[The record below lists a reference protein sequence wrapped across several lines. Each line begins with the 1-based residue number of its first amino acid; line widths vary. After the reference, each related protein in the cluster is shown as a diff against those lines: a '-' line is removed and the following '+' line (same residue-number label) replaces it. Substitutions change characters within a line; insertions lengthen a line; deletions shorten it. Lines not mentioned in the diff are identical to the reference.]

1 MSDEYSESRRSLLK
15 RAVAVAA
22 GGAAGGAAG
31 AALLAGGTS
40 ETQAKPLINDGSGD
54 PYGQNLGPNMAGT
67 RFKAVVSVGFGP
79 NSTQVRELTMLPINE
94 RQIVIR
100 TEASQCCYT
109 MCSRVLGTQ
118 APPDPLGAQ
127 APVIVNDPR
136 EPAIQGHGGVGR
148 VVAVGAAVRRVQV
161 GDRVIVPVTP
171 HCGVCYSCLQGRA
184 DNCQWGRGA
193 KDIPIATMADG
204 TAVVQGGNLGG
215 LAEYMVEFEE
225 FTVPVFT
232 DVPSDELALLHC
244 VGACGLGTAMTLAP
258 IRPGSTVAV
267 FGLGPVGMS
276 AVQGARIAGAVRII
290 GVDPIKARREAALKF
305 GATHVLDPNEVRH
318 WALVA
323 KIKELCRNQGRR
335 IYAGGTFQ
343 MPNRAGIEAQVG
355 PDYVIEA
362 CGRDRMGLRDLTGE
376 VSPDP
381 TGIQTMEEIFE
392 TVPNHGHLCT
402 TGVGFDPQ
410 DKLSFPANQ
419 WLDGS
424 RQHHSSQFGGTNSLR
439 DIPNYVRLIEAGRY
453 DARGMITTRYDLAHI
468 MDAYHD
474 VAYRKTLTA
483 VITMA

>member
-1 MSDEYSESRRSLLK
+1 MSDEYSQTRRALLK
-15 RAVAVAA
+15 GAAAVAA
-22 GGAAGGAAG
+22 GGALIGGAS
-31 AALLAGGTS
+31 AA
-40 ETQAKPLINDGSGD
+40 QAKPAINDGSGD
-54 PYGQNLGPNMAGT
+54 AYGNDLGPNMAGT
-67 RFKAVVSVGFGP
+67 RFKAVVSVGFGEK
-79 NSTQVRELTMLPINE
+79 STRVMELTMLPINE

-100 TEASQCCYT
+100 TESSQCCYT

-118 APPDPLGAQ
+118 APPDPLGPQ
-127 APVIVNDPR
+127 APVIVNDPN
-136 EPAIQGHGGVGR
+136 EPSIQGHGGVGR
-148 VVAVGAAVRRVQV
+148 VVAVGSAVRRVRV

-193 KDIPIATMADG
+193 KTIPIATMADG
-204 TAVVQGGNLGG
+204 TPVVQAGNLGG

-232 DVPSDELALLHC
+232 DVSSEELSLLHC
-244 VGACGLGTAMTLAP
+244 VGGCGLGTAMTLAP
-258 IRPGSTVAV
+258 IKPGSTVAV

-276 AVQGARIAGAVRII
+276 AVQGARIAGASRII
-290 GVDPIKARREAALKF
+290 GIDPIRARREAALKF
-305 GATHVLDPNEVRH
+305 GATHVLDPNETRD
-318 WALVA
+318 WALVT
-323 KIKELCRNQGRR
+323 KIKELSRDQSNR

-343 MPNRAGIEAQVG
+343 RPNRAGIEAQVG

-362 CGRDRMGLRDLTGE
+362 CGRDRMGLRDLGSE
-376 VSPDP
+376 SSPDP
-381 TGIQTMEEIFE
+381 TGIKTMQQIFQ

-410 DKLSFPANQ
+410 DMLSFPANQ

-424 RQHHSSQFGGTNSLR
+424 RQHHSSQFGGTSSLR
-439 DIPNYVRLIEAGRY
+439 DIPNYVRLIEAGQY
-453 DARGMITTRYDLAHI
+453 NAKGMITTRYDIGRI

-483 VITMA
+483 VVNFA

>member
-1 MSDEYSESRRSLLK
+1 MSNEYSEARRYLLK
-15 RAVAVAA
+15 GAAAVAA
-22 GGAAGGAAG
+22 GGSLIGGASL
-31 AALLAGGTS
+31 AAAPP
-40 ETQAKPLINDGSGD
+40 AINDGSGD
-54 PYGQNLGPNMAGT
+54 PARGELGPNMAGT
-67 RFKAVVSVGFGP
+67 KFKAVVSVGFGP
-79 NSTQVRELTMLPINE
+79 DSTKVMELRMLPINE
-94 RQIVIR
+94 RQIVIK

-127 APVIVNDPR
+127 APVIVNDPK
-136 EPAIQGHGGVGR
+136 EPTIQGHGGVGR
-148 VVAVGAAVRRVQV
+148 VVAIGSAVRRVQV

-193 KDIPIATMADG
+193 KTIAIATMADG
-204 TAVVQGGNLGG
+204 TRVVQGGNLGG

-232 DVPSDELALLHC
+232 EVPSDELSVLHC
-244 VGACGLGTAMTLAP
+244 VGACGLGTTMTLAP
-258 IRPGSTVAV
+258 VRPGSTVAV

-276 AVQGARIAGAVRII
+276 AVQGARISGAVRII
-290 GVDPIKARREAALKF
+290 GIDPIKARRDAALRY
-305 GATHVLDPNEVRH
+305 GATHVLNPNEVKH

-323 KIKELCRNQGRR
+323 KIKELAKDEGAR
-335 IYAGGTFQ
+335 IYAGGAYQ
-343 MPNRAGIEAQVG
+343 SANRAGIAAQVG

-362 CGRDRMGLRDLTGE
+362 CGRDRMGLRDLGAE
-376 VSPDP
+376 ASPDP
-381 TGIQTMEEIFE
+381 SGIQTMEEIFE

-410 DKLSFPANQ
+410 DMLSFPANQ

-424 RQHHSSQFGGTNSLR
+424 RQHHSSQFGGTASLR
-439 DIPNYVRLIEAGRY
+439 DIPNYVRLIEAGKF
-453 DARGMITTRYDLAHI
+453 DAKSMITRYDLSQI
-468 MDAYHD
+468 MDAYRD